1 MTVFLMTTQFNVRE
15 IYIKIG
21 EHLWLMSQK
30 KY

>member
-1 MTVFLMTTQFNVRE
+1 MTVFLMTTQFSVRE
-15 IYIKIG
+15 IYIKKG